1 MNNICN
7 AHVDNLSSGFYVVH
21 SVYAISF
28 AWLVHD
34 GSITILV
41 EKWLVKFGG
50 CKINRCMS

>member
-21 SVYAISF
+21 SVYVISF

-41 EKWLVKFGG
+41 EKWFVKFGG